1 VSEFLADDENSTT
14 ALAWNY
20 GAGVKAALNNRI
32 GVRGDLRYFNAR
44 EVAPDHFRIYVGL
57 VIRRLGR

>member
-1 VSEFLADDENSTT
+1 MSRSTCST
-14 ALAWNY
+14 LAWNY

-32 GVRGDLRYFNAR
+32 GMRGDLRYFNAH